1 MRFKFCK
8 LGLGILLIG
17 FLHFAEHVTAQAPSS
32 SASLHGTVLDPSGAA
47 IADAE
52 VTLTGA
58 GHNRQTRSNADGEYD
73 FSNLRP
79 GTYSVGAKA
88 KGFDA
93 FKLDRIALSQ
103 GESKQVNLNLSI
115 AVEKEE
121 VKVAGTNEQVGL
133 GADQNASATIIRGSA
148 LDALSDDPNE
158 LQSELQTLAGPAAGP
173 NGGEIYIDGFA
184 GGKIPPKSSILEIRV
199 NQDPFSAAYD
209 RIGYGRVEI
218 VTKPG
223 SQKFSG
229 SISAGGNPSAVNTAN
244 PLVSNQP
251 SYYQYTLVGDVSGPI
266 SKNAA
271 YYFNGFRIIFE
282 NQNMVDALNP
292 ADLSSSIREA
302 IPAPVDTLS
311 VNPRIDAQL
320 STNNTFSLRDSFYRT
335 SLTGQ
340 DVGTLNLP
348 SQAASILSEENALQM
363 GETYLVNA
371 HFVNETHFQWSH
383 IINNQ
388 EAASTTPA
396 VTVQGA
402 FTSGGNSGSSE
413 RDTQNNFE
421 LQNYSTATTGN
432 HTLRFGTRL
441 RLYDDT
447 SFSTAAQNGKYNFDT
462 VAAYEAGQPS
472 QYAANVI
479 TNPLA
484 YVTLFDGALHFQD
497 DWKVKPGIG
506 VGMGLR
512 IEGQN
517 RIHDHVDWA
526 PRVAVAWS
534 PRLHGGGKP
543 KTIIRAG
550 YGWFYNRF
558 TVPNSFAGSYSGT
571 PYIMQ
576 AIHDNGINQLGYF
589 VQNPTFYDPSEPVPE
604 STLAST
610 PGAAPSIQTIDPH
623 FHAALDMQTGVGV
636 DRQIAKGIS
645 ANLTYL
651 FTQGVHLYLRNC
663 VNAPAFDVGSYTI
676 TGAPPAEFNYQFQSG
691 GFYRQNQLIFT
702 ASVQLKRFI
711 FSGNYLINEAKSDT
725 ESVNY
730 IPSVAA
736 NPGLDYGR
744 ATFGYR
750 QRLNFLNSYTGPWG
764 IVFSSFL
771 IARSGTPYNLTTG
784 NDLTG
789 NNQFNARPT
798 FGTCGAAGVVETA
811 YGCLDADPTGKNETM
826 IPYDLGTG
834 PANFV
839 YHVRL
844 SKVIGVGPRTKTAGE
859 GQTYTANGNS
869 VSGRG
874 IGNGGAAVK
883 LDQAAPRRFNLT
895 FVVGTS
901 NVFNIVNLGTPNGV
915 LLSPL
920 FGKTQALAGGP
931 FANPTPGNR
940 AINFQTTFSF

>member
-1 MRFKFCK
+1 MHFKFRTLC
-8 LGLGILLIG
+8 LGILLIAT
-17 FLHFAEHVTAQAPSS
+17 LDSQEHAKAQAPSP
-32 SASLHGTVLDPSGAA
+32 SASLRGTVLDPSGAA
-47 IADAE
+47 IAGAQ
-52 VTLTGA
+52 VSLIAGRRAQQTLSG
-58 GHNRQTRSNADGEYD
+58 ADGRYSFD
-73 FSNLRP
+73 NLRP
-79 GTYSVGAKA
+79 GTYSIEARA
-88 KGFDA
+88 RGFDA
-93 FKLDRIALSQ
+93 FRLDRIALAA
-103 GESKQVNLNLSI
+103 GETRQADLKLTI

-121 VKVAGTNEQVGL
+121 VTVAGQNQQVGVA
-133 GADQNASATIIRGSA
+133 GDQNANAAIIRGSA
-148 LDALSDDPNE
+148 LDAFSDDPNE

-223 SQKFSG
+223 SQKFHG
-229 SISAGGNPSAVNTAN
+229 AISAGGNPSAVNTAN
-244 PLVSNQP
+244 PLVANQP
-251 SYYQYTLVGDVSGPI
+251 GYYQYTIAGNVSGPI
-266 SKNAA
+266 SKKAA
-271 YYFNGFRIIFE
+271 YFFDGYRLVFQ

-292 ADLSSSIREA
+292 ADLSSNIREA
-302 IPAPVDTLS
+302 FPAPVDTLS
-311 VNPRIDAQL
+311 VNPRIDLQL
-320 STNNTFSLRDSFYRT
+320 GANNTLSLRNSFYRT
-335 SLTGQ
+335 RLTGQ

-348 SQAASILSEENALQM
+348 SQAASILSEENALQLS
-363 GETYLVNA
+363 ETSLVNA
-371 HFVNETHFQWSH
+371 QFVNETHFQWSH

-388 EAASTTPA
+388 EAASVTPV

-402 FTSGGNSGSSE
+402 FTSGGNGAGAE

-447 SFSTAAQNGKYNFDT
+447 SFSTTGQNGTYTFDT
-462 VAAYEAGQPS
+462 VAAYRAGQPS
-472 QYAANVI
+472 LYSANVI
-479 TNPLA
+479 VNPLA
-484 YVTLFDGALHFQD
+484 NVKLFDGALYIQD
-497 DWKVKPGIG
+497 DWKVKPGFGI
-506 VGMGLR
+506 GMGLR
-512 IEGQN
+512 FEGQN
-517 RIHDHVDWA
+517 RIHDRNDWA

-534 PRLHGGGKP
+534 PRLHGGTAP

-571 PYIMQ
+571 PYIAQ
-576 AIHDNGINQLGYF
+576 AIHNNGINQTGYI
-589 VQNPTFYDPSEPVPE
+589 VQNPAFFNPNAPEPPSVLT
-604 STLAST
+604 S
-610 PGAAPSIQTIDPH
+610 AATSRPSIQTIDKH

-636 DRQIAKGIS
+636 DRQIAKGIM
-645 ANLTYL
+645 ANVTYL
-651 FTQGVHLYLRNC
+651 FTQGVHHYLMNC
-663 VNAPAFDVGSYTI
+663 VNAPAFNVGNYTI
-676 TGAPPAEFNYQFQSG
+676 TGSSPAQFNYQFQSG

-711 FSGNYLINEAKSDT
+711 FSGNYLINQARSDT

-730 IPSVAA
+730 VPSVAA

-750 QRLNFLNSYTGPWG
+750 QRLSFLQSYTGPWG
-764 IVFSSFL
+764 IVYASVL
-771 IARSGTPYNLTTG
+771 VARSGTPYNLTIG

-798 FGTCGAAGVVETA
+798 FGTCGAAGVVSTA
-811 YGCLDADPTGKNETM
+811 YGCLDTDPTGKDETI
-826 IPYDLGTG
+826 IPIDLGTG
-834 PANFV
+834 PANAV
-839 YHVRL
+839 YHVRI
-844 SKVIGVGPRTKTAGE
+844 SKVIGVGPRTKTAGQ
-859 GQTYTANGNS
+859 GQTYTANANS

-874 IGNGGAAVK
+874 IGNGGAAVR
-883 LDQAAPRRFNLT
+883 LDQTAPRRFNLT
-895 FVVGTS
+895 FVIGAS
-901 NVFNIVNLGTPNGV
+901 NALNIVNLGTPNGV

-920 FGKTQALAGGP
+920 YGKTQALAGGP